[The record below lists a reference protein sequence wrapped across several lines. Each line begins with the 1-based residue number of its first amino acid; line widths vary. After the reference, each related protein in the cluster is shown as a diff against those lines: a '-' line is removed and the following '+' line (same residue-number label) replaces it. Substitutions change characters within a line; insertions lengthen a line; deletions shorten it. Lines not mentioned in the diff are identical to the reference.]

1 MLKVFALPGKTRIA
15 EWTAE
20 RVNYKL
26 SLALWSARCENLKL
40 GWRIESWVLF
50 YRGFTNLGFFCSNGG
65 KIREK
70 VNSEAICKCDNI

>member
-1 MLKVFALPGKTRIA
+1 VGMGMGMGMGMVVVLL
-15 EWTAE
+15 
-20 RVNYKL
+20 
-26 SLALWSARCENLKL
+26 RCENLKL

>member
-1 MLKVFALPGKTRIA
+1 MKGQD
-15 EWTAE
+15 EG
-20 RVNYKL
+20 
-26 SLALWSARCENLKL
+26 ARCENLKL